1 VKPKRFS
8 VSTPSS
14 LASLPAPCPLPC
26 WLPASPRG
34 ASWARVRTDAVAQ
47 KNASHCQQ
55 KSPADPRHAQ
65 TALAQNVEGSSARA
79 GGVPLIFPRAKPQI
93 VWSILR
99 LLFLATIVAL
109 RLTLRLLIGLAAWLL
124 GAYVQLPPRGARA
137 RE

>member
-1 VKPKRFS
+1 MRKPRWHRMWKEAR
-8 VSTPSS
+8 
-14 LASLPAPCPLPC
+14 
-26 WLPASPRG
+26 RG
-34 ASWARVRTDAVAQ
+34 R
-47 KNASHCQQ
+47 
-55 KSPADPRHAQ
+55 
-65 TALAQNVEGSSARA
+65 